1 MSRRLPVRSTVKC
14 GIDTG
19 GTFTDLIGLDDATG
33 DLVVGKFPSSSK
45 DAIKSLVGVIRES
58 GLKIESVS
66 SMVLGTTLGIN
77 ALLQRK
83 GARVIFVTTAGFE
96 DVLFI
101 QRMNRRHHY
110 SFEWEKPEPL
120 VKRYDCLGI
129 HERID
134 SRGRVQVPLSSGEM
148 QRLAGQ
154 IEERRSESP
163 GQDV

>member
-1 MSRRLPVRSTVKC
+1 MSKGLALRPRIRC

-19 GTFTDLIGLDDATG
+19 GTFTDLIGVDDATG
-33 DLVVGKFPSSSK
+33 DLIVGKFPSSPRNS
-45 DAIKSLVGVIRES
+45 IKSLVGVIRES
-58 GLKIESVS
+58 GLRVEHAS
-66 SMVLGTTLGIN
+66 SIVLGTTLGIN

-129 HERID
+129 QERID
-134 SRGRVQVPLSSGEM
+134 ARGRVQVPLSSGELREM
-148 QRLAGQ
+148 LAV
-154 IEERRSESP
+154 E
-163 GQDV
+163 